1 MGEYFLVAGGS
12 ESWQSHNTERSPL
25 AKAAAGLL
33 AVVAN
38 PTRGFKSL
46 PSPPLFRSVAYLQAV
61 QFHQVQ
67 FTYFNRSSKSC
78 RTSDL
83 VLKQRGFVVHE
94 YVS

>member
-46 PSPPLFRSVAYLQAV
+46 PSPPLFDRWRTFK
-61 QFHQVQ
+61 QFNSIK
-67 FTYFNRSSKSC
+67 FSS
-78 RTSDL
+78 RTSTAVRSAAEL
-83 VLKQRGFVVHE
+83 RTWC
-94 YVS
+94 